1 MIPLVVGKTFLTTKL
16 QSQSTHMCLPRR
28 LKLKLAKSTQNGQAI
43 DCLFSVFH
51 SIGATGDDD
60 NIVATPSKDNV
71 APVTFAIRPDRA
83 HILWYSPMELPEADL
98 KPSL

>member
-1 MIPLVVGKTFLTTKL
+1 MIPLVVGKKFLTTKL
-16 QSQSTHMCLPRR
+16 QSQSTHKCLPRR

-51 SIGATGDDD
+51 SIGTIGGNG
-60 NIVATPSKDNV
+60 NIVATPPKDNA

-83 HILWYSPMELPEADL
+83 QVLWYNLMELPEAEL